1 MKYKNL
7 FFDLDDTIW
16 AFSRNARDTFE
27 EVYQKY
33 SFDRYFDSFEHYY
46 TLYQRRNTELWLEYG
61 EGKVTKEE
69 LNRQRFFYPLQAVG
83 VEDEALAERF
93 SEDFFAIIPTKS
105 GLMPHAKEVLE
116 YLAPQYNLYI
126 LSNGF
131 RELQSRKMRS
141 AGVDRYFK
149 KIILSEDLGVLKP
162 WPEIFHFALSATQSE
177 LRESLMIGDS
187 WEADITGAHGVGMHQ
202 FYGLSRI
209 FVASNKCIKY
219 DNIMDSTLLPFALL
233 CFTSFFT
240 LTNPLG
246 TMPVFL
252 TMTHGMTDKERQT
265 IVRRATIVSF
275 ITLMVFVFAGQFLFK
290 FFGISTNG
298 FRIAGGVIIFKIG
311 FDMLQ
316 ARYTPM
322 KLKDEEIKTY
332 ADDISITPLGIPM
345 LCGPGAIANAI
356 VLMQDSHTYA
366 MKGILIGTIALIYLL
381 TFFILRAS
389 TRLVKVLG
397 ETGNNVMMR
406 LMGLILMVIAV
417 ECFVSGAKPIL
428 ADIVREGLSG
438 ICK

>member
-1 MKYKNL
+1 
-7 FFDLDDTIW
+7 
-16 AFSRNARDTFE
+16 
-27 EVYQKY
+27 
-33 SFDRYFDSFEHYY
+33 
-46 TLYQRRNTELWLEYG
+46 
-61 EGKVTKEE
+61 
-69 LNRQRFFYPLQAVG
+69 
-83 VEDEALAERF
+83 
-93 SEDFFAIIPTKS
+93 
-105 GLMPHAKEVLE
+105 
-116 YLAPQYNLYI
+116 
-126 LSNGF
+126 
-131 RELQSRKMRS
+131 
-141 AGVDRYFK
+141 
-149 KIILSEDLGVLKP
+149 
-162 WPEIFHFALSATQSE
+162 
-177 LRESLMIGDS
+177 
-187 WEADITGAHGVGMHQ
+187 
-202 FYGLSRI
+202 
-209 FVASNKCIKY
+209 
-219 DNIMDSTLLPFALL
+219 MDSTLLPFALL

-322 KLKDEEIKTY
+322 KLKTY

-406 LMGLILMVIAV
+406 LILMVIAV